1 MKIEKIS
8 LKHKEAILEMCKEY
22 NLNNEDY
29 NGAFFIKNI
38 IDYEEKI
45 KELDNA
51 SNGILDNPSFVPYT
65 CYVFIIEDK
74 IVGVGSVRHY
84 LNDYLEKFGGHI
96 GYSIRPSERK
106 KGYGSKALELLIN
119 QAKEMNIEKILI
131 TCNINNIG
139 SKKVIENN
147 NGKFI
152 NQIDETLR
160 FEIK

>member
-22 NLNNEDY
+22 NINNEDY

-38 IDYEEKI
+38 IDYEDKI

-51 SNGILDNPSFVPYT
+51 SNGILDNPAFVPYT
-65 CYVFIIEDK
+65 CYVFIKENK

-84 LNDYLEKFGGHI
+84 LNEYLEKFGGHI
-96 GYSIRPSERK
+96 GYSIRPTERK
-106 KGYGSKALELLIN
+106 KGYGSKALKLLIN

>member
-51 SNGILDNPSFVPYT
+51 SNGILDNPAFVPYT
-65 CYVFIIEDK
+65 CYVFIIENK

-84 LNDYLEKFGGHI
+84 LNEYLEKFGGHI

-106 KGYGSKALELLIN
+106 KGYGSKVLELLIK
-119 QAKEMNIEKILI
+119 QANDMDIEKILI
-131 TCNINNIG
+131 TCNVNNMG

>member
-51 SNGILDNPSFVPYT
+51 SNGILENPSFVPYT

-74 IVGVGSVRHY
+74 IVGVGSIRHY

-96 GYSIRPSERK
+96 GYSIRPTERK
-106 KGYGSKALELLIN
+106 KGYGSKSLELLIK

>member
-51 SNGILDNPSFVPYT
+51 SNGILDNPAFVPYT
-65 CYVFIIEDK
+65 CYVFIIENK

-84 LNDYLEKFGGHI
+84 LNEYLEKFGGHI
-96 GYSIRPSERK
+96 GYSIRPTERK

>member
-51 SNGILDNPSFVPYT
+51 SNGILENPSFVLYT
-65 CYVFIIEDK
+65 CYVFIVSDK
-74 IVGVGSVRHY
+74 IVGVGSIRHH
-84 LNDYLEKFGGHI
+84 LNEYLEKFGGHI
-96 GYSIRPSERK
+96 GYSIRPTERK
-106 KGYGSKALELLIN
+106 KGYGSKSLELLIN

>member
-51 SNGILDNPSFVPYT
+51 SNGILDNPAFVPYT
-65 CYVFIIEDK
+65 CYVFIIENK

-84 LNDYLEKFGGHI
+84 LNEYLEKFGGHI
-96 GYSIRPSERK
+96 GYSIRPNDRK
-106 KGYGSKALELLIN
+106 KGYGSKALELLIK
-119 QAKEMNIEKILI
+119 QAKEMDIENILI

>member
-1 MKIEKIS
+1 MKIEKIN

-29 NGAFFIKNI
+29 NGAFFIKDI
-38 IDYEEKI
+38 ADYEDKI

-51 SNGILDNPSFVPYT
+51 SNGILENPSFVPYT
-65 CYVFIIEDK
+65 CYVFIESDK
-74 IVGVGSVRHY
+74 IVGVGSIRHH
-84 LNDYLEKFGGHI
+84 LNEYLEKFGGHI
-96 GYSIRPSERK
+96 GYSIRPTERK

-119 QAKEMNIEKILI
+119 QAKKMNIEKILI

-147 NGKFI
+147 NDKFI

>member
-1 MKIEKIS
+1 MKIEKIN

-51 SNGILDNPSFVPYT
+51 SNGILENPSFVPYT

-84 LNDYLEKFGGHI
+84 LNEYLEKFGGHI

>member
-38 IDYEEKI
+38 IDYEDKI

-51 SNGILDNPSFVPYT
+51 SNGILDNPAFVPYT
-65 CYVFIIEDK
+65 CYVFIKENK

-84 LNDYLEKFGGHI
+84 LNEYLEKFGGHI
-96 GYSIRPSERK
+96 GYSIRPTERK

>member
-38 IDYEEKI
+38 IDYEDKI

-51 SNGILDNPSFVPYT
+51 SNGILDNPAFVPYT
-65 CYVFIIEDK
+65 CYVFIKENK

-84 LNDYLEKFGGHI
+84 LNEYLEKFGGHI
-96 GYSIRPSERK
+96 GYSIRPTERK

-152 NQIDETLR
+152 NQIDETLG

>member
-22 NLNNEDY
+22 NINNEDY

-38 IDYEEKI
+38 IDYEDKI

-51 SNGILDNPSFVPYT
+51 SNGILDNPAFVPYT
-65 CYVFIIEDK
+65 CYVFIKENK

-84 LNDYLEKFGGHI
+84 LNEYLEKFGGHI
-96 GYSIRPSERK
+96 GYSIRPTERK

>member
-8 LKHKEAILEMCKEY
+8 LKHKEQIMEMCKEY

-51 SNGILDNPSFVPYT
+51 SNGILDNPAFVPYT

-84 LNDYLEKFGGHI
+84 LNEYLEKFGGHI
-96 GYSIRPSERK
+96 GYSIRPTERK

-119 QAKEMNIEKILI
+119 QAKKMNIEKILI

>member
-22 NLNNEDY
+22 NINNEDY

-51 SNGILDNPSFVPYT
+51 SNGILENPSFVPYT
-65 CYVFIIEDK
+65 CYVFIIENK

-84 LNDYLEKFGGHI
+84 LNEYLEKFGGHI
-96 GYSIRPSERK
+96 GYSIRPTERK